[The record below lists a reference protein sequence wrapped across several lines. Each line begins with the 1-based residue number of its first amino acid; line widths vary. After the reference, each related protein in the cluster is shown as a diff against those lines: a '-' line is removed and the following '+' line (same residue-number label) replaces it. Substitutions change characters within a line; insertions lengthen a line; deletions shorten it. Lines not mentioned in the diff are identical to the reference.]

1 MKMKVLVVGAGT
13 MGHGIATVC
22 ATAGHSVY
30 LVDVSED
37 VLESAKMKIG
47 WSLKKLEEKREIKS
61 AMDVLQRIRTTTDL
75 AEASRDVDF
84 VIEAVVERTEIKKEV
99 FRTLDENCRAEV
111 ILSTNTSTIPI
122 SDIASATK
130 RADKV
135 VGLHFFNPPVLI
147 KFVEIV
153 KGEKTSEET
162 LRKTIDFA
170 KSIGMDYI
178 VVEKDVPGFVV
189 NRINVRVFGEAL
201 RLLEEGY
208 KPEEVDAV
216 VRYRIGMPMGIFEV
230 ADFSGV
236 DVLYNVI
243 NELRKRGMDL
253 EVPEII
259 KKMVEEN
266 RVGMKTGKGFYEY
279 EGFYSRAKISPKSAY
294 RLNPLRLLAP
304 GINEAAWLLRNGVAS
319 RESIDKAMVFGMA
332 YPKGLLEMADD
343 FGIDNV
349 VKALEGKSVDPLLSS
364 MVSEGKLG
372 KKTGEGFYKW
382 KYEKREFGPVIYE
395 KRDNYAMITMNRAEK
410 LNALNEEMWKG
421 LNEAFVQAEKDP
433 DVRAVVITGKG
444 RAFCAGD
451 DIAVMGS
458 WKSFLDGKDF
468 FVNVATPLL
477 NTIANYKKPI
487 ISLVNGIAFGGGLEL
502 NLAFDIVIASE
513 EATFS
518 VPEGLIGAIPPI
530 ASSLG
535 IAVIGRRMMR
545 YCLTGEQMDAE
556 EAKALGI
563 VDLVVPKD
571 QLEITGVE
579 FVNKV
584 ARLAPLSAKA
594 IKETARAYRDVFRF
608 VLEKGLHEITELI
621 PTEDFAEGMRAF
633 VQRRRPSWRGK

>member
-1 MKMKVLVVGAGT
+1 MEMRVLVVGAGT

-22 ATAGHSVY
+22 ATAGYNVD
-30 LVDVSED
+30 LVDVSEE

-47 WSLKKLEEKREIKS
+47 WSLKKLEEKREVKS
-61 AMDVLQRIRTTTDL
+61 AIDVLQRIRTTTDL
-75 AEASRDVDF
+75 AKASKDADF
-84 VIEAVVERTEIKKEV
+84 VIEAVVERTEVKKEV
-99 FRTLDENCRAEV
+99 FKTLDENCSSEV

-122 SDIASATK
+122 SDIASAT
-130 RADKV
+130 RRPEKV

-162 LRKTIDFA
+162 LKKTVEFA

-201 RLLEEGY
+201 RLLEEY
-208 KPEEVDAV
+208 RAEEIDAT

-243 NELRKRGMDL
+243 NELKKRGMDL
-253 EVPEII
+253 EVPEVL
-259 KKMVEEN
+259 KKMVEEK
-266 RVGMKTGKGFYEY
+266 RLGMKTGKGFYEY
-279 EGFYSRAKISPKSAY
+279 EGFYSRAKISPRFAY
-294 RLNPLRLLAP
+294 KLNPLKLLAT

-349 VKALEGKSVDPLLSS
+349 VKALEGRNIDPLLSS
-364 MVSEGKLG
+364 MLSEGKLG
-372 KKTGEGFYKW
+372 KKTGEGFYRW
-382 KYEKREFGPVIYE
+382 KYEKKEFGPVIYE
-395 KRDNYAMITMNRAEK
+395 KRENYAMITMNRPEK

-421 LNEAFVQAEKDP
+421 LNEAFIQAEKDP
-433 DVRAVVITGKG
+433 DVRAVVITGRG

-468 FVNVATPLL
+468 FVNVAMPLL

-513 EATFS
+513 DATFS

-545 YCLTGEQMDAE
+545 YCLTGDQMDAE
-556 EAKALGI
+556 EAKTLGI

-571 QLEITGVE
+571 QLEIAGIE
-579 FVNKV
+579 FVNKIT
-584 ARLAPLSAKA
+584 RLAPLSARA
-594 IKETARAYRDVFRF
+594 IKETARVYREVFRF
-608 VLEKGLHEITELI
+608 VVEKGLHEITELI

-633 VQRRRPSWRGK
+633 VQRKRPSWTGK

>member
-1 MKMKVLVVGAGT
+1 MKMKVVVVGAGT

-22 ATAGHSVY
+22 ATAGHGVE

-61 AMDVLQRIRTTTDL
+61 AIDVLQKIKTTTNL
-75 AEASRDVDF
+75 VKASKDADF
-84 VIEAVVERTEIKKEV
+84 VIEAVVEKTEVKKEV
-99 FRTLDENCRAEV
+99 FRVLDENCGSEV

-122 SDIASATK
+122 SDIASATN
-130 RADKV
+130 RPEKV
-135 VGLHFFNPPVLI
+135 IGLHFFNPPVLI

-162 LRKTIDFA
+162 LKRTIEFA

-208 KPEEVDAV
+208 RPEEVDAV

-236 DVLYNVI
+236 DVLYHVI

-279 EGFYSRAKISPKSAY
+279 EGFYSRAKISPRFAY

-304 GINEAAWLLRNGVAS
+304 GINEAAWLLRNSVAS
-319 RESIDKAMVFGMA
+319 KESIDKAMVFGMA

-349 VKALEGKSVDPLLSS
+349 VKALEDRNVDPLLSN
-364 MVSEGKLG
+364 MLAEGKLG

-382 KYEKREFGPVIYE
+382 KYEKKEFGPVIYE
-395 KRDNYAMITMNRAEK
+395 KRDNYVMITMNRPEK

-421 LNEAFVQAEKDP
+421 LNEAFIEAEKDQ

-458 WKSFLDGKDF
+458 WKSFLNGKDF
-468 FVNVATPLL
+468 FTNVAMPLL

-502 NLAFDIVIASE
+502 NLAFDIVIASDD
-513 EATFS
+513 AIFS

-535 IAVIGRRMMR
+535 VAVIGRKMMR

-556 EAKALGI
+556 EAKTLGI

-571 QLEITGVE
+571 QIEITGVE
-579 FVNKV
+579 FVNKIT
-584 ARLAPLSAKA
+584 RLSPLSAKA
-594 IKETARAYRDVFRF
+594 IKETTRAYRDVFRF
-608 VLEKGLHEITELI
+608 VVEKGLHEITELI

-633 VQRRRPSWRGK
+633 VQKRRPSWVGK